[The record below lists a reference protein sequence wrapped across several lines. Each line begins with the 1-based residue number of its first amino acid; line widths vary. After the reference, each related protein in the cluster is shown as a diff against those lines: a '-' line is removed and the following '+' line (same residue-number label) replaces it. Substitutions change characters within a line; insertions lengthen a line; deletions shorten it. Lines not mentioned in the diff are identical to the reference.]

1 MYNNLLKTKIVLLSN
16 ILKCDMIGMSQFIL
30 LNPGTGLP
38 FVRLLHFHFTNK
50 KKPLTGTVA
59 KCDVPR

>member
-30 LNPGTGLP
+30 LNPTTGLP
-38 FVRLLHFHFTNK
+38 FVKAINAIIALSLHK
-50 KKPLTGTVA
+50 
-59 KCDVPR
+59 